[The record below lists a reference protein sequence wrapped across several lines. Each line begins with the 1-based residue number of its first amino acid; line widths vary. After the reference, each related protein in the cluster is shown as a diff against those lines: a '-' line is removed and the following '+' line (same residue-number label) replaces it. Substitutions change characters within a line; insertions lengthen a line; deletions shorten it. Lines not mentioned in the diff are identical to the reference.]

1 MTTLVAGSQR
11 VDAGKTTFATG
22 LVAYTGSVGF
32 KPRAGND
39 YWFDHDDV
47 RAAVADGRLY
57 GKDAKRLV
65 SASPGDRPPE
75 AINPV
80 HRLWRPSPGPDA
92 GLLGQDDREFVLDRA
107 GEGLVVNGT
116 VDVPDRIREALPVE
130 DALVVSSLAELNDA
144 MERLHLPALEGVATK
159 IRAADNP
166 VVESYSDI
174 ARPLRDLD
182 PDAVAVVEAGR
193 VRTYDGERWAKACEV
208 APGGPRDGQ
217 LEERVDAV
225 VDLLDPEDSLPLDP
239 LGDDRRN
246 DPNAVADTY
255 AEAYDALLALAG

>member
-1 MTTLVAGSQR
+1 MSLLVAGSQR

-47 RAAVADGRLY
+47 RTAVEASRLY
-57 GKDAKRLV
+57 GKDAKRLAAV
-65 SASPGDRPPE
+65 SPGDRPPE

-80 HRLWRPSPGPDA
+80 HRLWRPSPGPDT
-92 GLLGQDDREFVLDRA
+92 GILGQDDREFLLDRA
-107 GEGLVVNGT
+107 GDRLVVNGT
-116 VDVPDRIREALPVE
+116 VQMPDRIRAALPVD
-130 DALVVSSLAELNDA
+130 DAVTVESLAELNEV
-144 MERLHLPALEGVATK
+144 MGEIHLPALQGVATK
-159 IRAADNP
+159 IAAADRP

-174 ARPLRDLD
+174 ARPLQDLE

-193 VRTYDGERWAKACEV
+193 ARTYDGDRWAKACEV

-225 VDLLDPEDSLPLDP
+225 TDLVDPVDTLPLAPLSGDQRADP
-239 LGDDRRN
+239 A
-246 DPNAVADTY
+246 AV
-255 AEAYDALLALAG
+255 AEAYRDAYDSLLDLAR